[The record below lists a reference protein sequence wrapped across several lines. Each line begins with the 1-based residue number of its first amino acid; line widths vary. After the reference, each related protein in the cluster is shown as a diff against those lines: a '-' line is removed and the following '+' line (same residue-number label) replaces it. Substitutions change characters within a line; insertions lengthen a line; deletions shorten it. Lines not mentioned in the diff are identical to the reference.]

1 MRDADTILGISLDAL
16 RQSRLSSSVLEAF
29 DGRRCVKRND
39 RVFPADYVVG
49 FLCFAFELTYAES
62 RRILAE
68 QGEIF
73 EIAKNPLGL
82 KEGFSNER
90 TKVEFERMENELR
103 VWLKR
108 NC

>member
-1 MRDADTILGISLDAL
+1 MKCA
-16 RQSRLSSSVLEAF
+16 SSVLEAF

-62 RRILAE
+62 RKILVE

-73 EIAKNPLGL
+73 EIAKKPLGL
-82 KEGFSNER
+82 EEGFSNER
-90 TKVEFERMENELR
+90 TKAEFERMENELR

>member
-1 MRDADTILGISLDAL
+1 M
-16 RQSRLSSSVLEAF
+16 
-29 DGRRCVKRND
+29 
-39 RVFPADYVVG
+39 G

-62 RRILAE
+62 RKILVG

-90 TKVEFERMENELR
+90 TKAEFERMENELR